1 MAGEDNGSR
10 TEEATPRR
18 LEEARKEGDVA
29 KSMELAQ
36 VCALAGAFGVVAVGG
51 GYLARNLAER
61 LVPFLAHADSIELHG
76 AAGGQL
82 AWRIMGAGA
91 PALRRRA
98 QLGRERGARSRDADP
113 ERVEDED
120 LGGRHRGGGQVLEA
134 RRDDVLGEP
143 LGGERRC
150 ARNAGAQN
158 TPAALKP
165 AMSRSP

>member
-1 MAGEDNGSR
+1 MAGQDNGSR

-91 PALRRRA
+91 PALFAVLCGTMLAGVGGNVVQHGFLFTTAKLR
-98 QLGRERGARSRDADP
+98 P
-113 ERVEDED
+113 D
-120 LGGRHRGGGQVLEA
+120 L
-134 RRDDVLGEP
+134 
-143 LGGERRC
+143 
-150 ARNAGAQN
+150 
-158 TPAALKP
+158 
-165 AMSRSP
+165 